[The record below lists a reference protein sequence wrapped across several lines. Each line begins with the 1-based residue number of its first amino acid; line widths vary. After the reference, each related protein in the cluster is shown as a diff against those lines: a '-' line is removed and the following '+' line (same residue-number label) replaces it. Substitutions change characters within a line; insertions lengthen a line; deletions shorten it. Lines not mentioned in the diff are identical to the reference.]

1 VEPGHNYL
9 ESTIERG
16 DMTGVLQNPAMTA
29 GAGLPF
35 FSPGRPN
42 GRAEFVAA
50 ETLIQANAM
59 GAEKVAAVVKEGKVE
74 GVRASEVE
82 VQPLLKAGVLGV
94 MHAGRNTEQKVE
106 RHLFEAEAD
115 REDGSLGVKQIVG
128 DTKGRAYDDGDGLAL
143 N

>member
-1 VEPGHNYL
+1 
-9 ESTIERG
+9 
-16 DMTGVLQNPAMTA
+16 
-29 GAGLPF
+29 
-35 FSPGRPN
+35 
-42 GRAEFVAA
+42 
-50 ETLIQANAM
+50 
-59 GAEKVAAVVKEGKVE
+59 VVKEGKVE

-143 N
+143 NRAKASHIGDAEMLRPHGRGILKAGTDESKMLYRYNLGRIRTKVLCQ